1 MASFWG
7 VSGDVG
13 WRVGTE
19 GSKYLCPEI
28 EPLKKK
34 KKREEKNLLKLDTST
49 VHTDIALQT
58 LLLLKG
64 MPVYKGPG
72 L

>member
-7 VSGDVG
+7 VCGDVG
-13 WRVGTE
+13 WRVGRE
-19 GSKYLCPEI
+19 GSEYLCPEI

-34 KKREEKNLLKLDTST
+34 KKEEKNLLKLDIST

-58 LLLLKG
+58 LLLPKG
-64 MPVYKGPG
+64 IPVYKGPG